1 MEFSDSN
8 IKKFLIFLG
17 NGNPEKTSYIFSKE
31 SLSYISGKWNFLTTS
46 LKNFLYFR
54 KELARPENQKKS
66 ILVFKHKRKRKRF
79 LILFLIKK
87 QNFLNLN
94 TLL

>member
-31 SLSYISGKWNFLTTS
+31 SFSYISGNGNHK
-46 LKNFLYFR
+46 KNFIFQET
-54 KELARPENQKKS
+54 ELSVLK
-66 ILVFKHKRKRKRF
+66 KRKKCTLKKF
-79 LILFLIKK
+79 LIFRG
-87 QNFLNLN
+87 NGTF
-94 TLL
+94 